1 MGALLKL
8 FAKALPFV
16 SSNVGRFFKSK
27 DAKERSIADWETEAI
42 KASKGSWKDEFLTLC
57 FASPIVLQ
65 VIGAVV
71 YSVTVKRTIYDNF
84 TKSECFEYA
93 AAINNASVNY
103 AEWAANKCMI
113 SVGNTALLDAADMI
127 YNSFSRVGLDYT
139 QVMLLIISA
148 SFGVHVTRTVSKN
161 RMAKAATELTKAKVQ
176 AGPPDHGNNK

>member
-71 YSVTVKRTIYDNF
+71 YTFTVKREIFDNF
-84 TKSECFEYA
+84 TKSECYQYA
-93 AAINNASVNY
+93 GSYTNATVGY
-103 AEWAANKCMI
+103 FANKCQI
-113 SVGNTALLDAADMI
+113 SSGNTALLEAADMI
-127 YNSFSRVGLDYT
+127 YNAFERVGLDYT

-161 RMAKAATELTKAKVQ
+161 RMAKAATELTKAKAQ
-176 AGPPDHGNNK
+176 AGPPQSGNPNK

>member
-84 TKSECFEYA
+84 TQSECFDYA
-93 AAINNASVNY
+93 SSISQ
-103 AEWAANKCMI
+103 AEVYYLANKCMV

-176 AGPPDHGNNK
+176 SGPPQSGNPNK

>member
-8 FAKALPFV
+8 FTKALPFV
-16 SSNVGRFFKSK
+16 SSSVGRFFKSK

-65 VIGAVV
+65 VVGAIV
-71 YSVTVKRTIYDNF
+71 YSFSGRT
-84 TKSECFEYA
+84 E
-93 AAINNASVNY
+93 
-103 AEWAANKCMI
+103 
-113 SVGNTALLDAADMI
+113 LLDAADMI
-127 YNSFSRVGLDYT
+127 YDSFARVGLDYT

-161 RMAKAATELTKAKVQ
+161 RLTKAAAEITKAKGGNIQV
-176 AGPPDHGNNK
+176 GPPQSGNPNK

>member
-65 VIGAVV
+65 VVGAVV
-71 YSVTVKRTIYDNF
+71 YTFTVKREIFDNF
-84 TKSECFEYA
+84 TQSECYEFAES
-93 AAINNASVNY
+93 ITNSSVGY
-103 AEWAANKCMI
+103 FAYKCQV
-113 SVGNTALLDAADMI
+113 SVGNTALLEAADMI
-127 YNSFSRVGLDYT
+127 YDAFERVGLDYT

-161 RMAKAATELTKAKVQ
+161 RMTKAAAEITKAKAQTQPKVSE
-176 AGPPDHGNNK
+176 K